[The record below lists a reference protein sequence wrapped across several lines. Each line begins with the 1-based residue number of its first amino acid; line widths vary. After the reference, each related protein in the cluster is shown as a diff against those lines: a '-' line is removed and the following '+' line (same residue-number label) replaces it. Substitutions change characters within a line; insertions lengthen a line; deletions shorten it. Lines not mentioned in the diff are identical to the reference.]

1 MKKSKGCREQR
12 QLSIYVHIPF
22 CLQKC
27 HYCDFLSFRVS
38 EDEKKQ
44 YLMKLQDEIVFFACK
59 YKGEIVTT
67 IFFGGGTPT
76 ILKEEEL
83 KDLLL
88 TVKESFTVAED
99 AEITIEA
106 NPGTISRQKL
116 KCLRSAGF
124 NRISIGLQSAQDKE
138 LIELGRVH
146 TYAEFMEGFR
156 AAREAGFDNINI
168 DLMSA
173 LPGQTMESYCE
184 TLTSVLALRP
194 EHISAYSLIIEE
206 GTLFW
211 DRYGDTTLHTEGYPL
226 LPSEDEERLMYQR
239 TEDMLSK
246 AGYER
251 YEISNYARKGKECRH
266 NSRYWQRKNYI
277 GLGLGSSSCYDNV
290 RWKNTDKMTLYL
302 TGSPEQY
309 QMEKTC
315 LTMEE
320 QIEETLF
327 LGLRLMEGV
336 CLEEFLEKFGKNIHE
351 MYPDVIDKYVSNG
364 CLVIKDGRL
373 KLSKLG
379 IDVSNLVMSEF
390 LF

>member
-1 MKKSKGCREQR
+1 
-12 QLSIYVHIPF
+12 
-22 CLQKC
+22 
-27 HYCDFLSFRVS
+27 
-38 EDEKKQ
+38 
-44 YLMKLQDEIVFFACK
+44 
-59 YKGEIVTT
+59 
-67 IFFGGGTPT
+67 
-76 ILKEEEL
+76 
-83 KDLLL
+83 
-88 TVKESFTVAED
+88 
-99 AEITIEA
+99 
-106 NPGTISRQKL
+106 
-116 KCLRSAGF
+116 
-124 NRISIGLQSAQDKE
+124 
-138 LIELGRVH
+138 
-146 TYAEFMEGFR
+146 
-156 AAREAGFDNINI
+156 
-168 DLMSA
+168 
-173 LPGQTMESYCE
+173 MESYCE

-290 RWKNTDKMTLYL
+290 RWKNTDKMELYL
-302 TGSPEQY
+302 ACSPEQY